1 MNALLLN
8 ILLALAWEAM
18 NGEFTLANFAVG
30 FALGFVILFFTQSVT
45 GEAVYARRAWRVIG
59 LAVFFLKE
67 LIVANVRVAYD
78 VLTPGYRMRP
88 GVLAVPLDAETDA
101 EILLLANLTSLTPG
115 TINLDVSADR
125 RIIYVHAMFADDPA
139 AVKRSIKEGF
149 ERRVL
154 GVLR

>member
-18 NGEFTLANFAVG
+18 HGEFTLANFAVG

-45 GEAVYARRAWRVIG
+45 GEAVYARRAWRVLG

-67 LIVANVRVAYD
+67 LVIANVRVAYD

-125 RIIYVHAMFADDPA
+125 RTIYVHAMFADDPA

>member
-18 NGEFTLANFAVG
+18 NGEFTFGNFVVG
-30 FALGFVILFFTQSVT
+30 FVLGFVILFFAQRVT
-45 GEAVYARRAWRVIG
+45 GDTGYARRVWRVAE
-59 LAVFFLKE
+59 LVVFFAKE
-67 LIVANVRVAYD
+67 LVVANVRLAYD

-88 GVLAVPLDAETDA
+88 GVLVVPLDAETDE
-101 EILLLANLTSLTPG
+101 EITLLANLTSLTPG
-115 TINLDVSADR
+115 TLNLDVSSDR
-125 RIIYVHAMFADDPA
+125 RTLYVHAMYADDPA